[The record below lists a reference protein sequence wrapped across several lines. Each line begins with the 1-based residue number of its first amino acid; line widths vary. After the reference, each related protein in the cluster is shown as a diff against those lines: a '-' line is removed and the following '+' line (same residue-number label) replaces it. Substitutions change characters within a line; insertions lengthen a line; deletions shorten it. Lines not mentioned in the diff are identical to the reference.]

1 MKWWNHRESDDDR
14 RAPPLIARLAR
25 NRPSAAGDGL
35 PADTSESP
43 SESISESASGSPS
56 PSASGSGSP
65 SPSASPSAGSE
76 SPSASAADC
85 VMRDWMA
92 DLPNITGEA
101 VEVFARKADG
111 CLGWLTIREC
121 EESESPSP
129 SA

>member
-25 NRPSAAGDGL
+25 IRPAAAGDGL
-35 PADTSESP
+35 PADQSESP
-43 SESISESASGSPS
+43 SESASGSASASASESPSASASSSPS
-56 PSASGSGSP
+56 PSAGT
-65 SPSASPSAGSE
+65 SE

-92 DLPNITGEA
+92 NLGDITGTATA
-101 VEVFARKADG
+101 VLGRTADG